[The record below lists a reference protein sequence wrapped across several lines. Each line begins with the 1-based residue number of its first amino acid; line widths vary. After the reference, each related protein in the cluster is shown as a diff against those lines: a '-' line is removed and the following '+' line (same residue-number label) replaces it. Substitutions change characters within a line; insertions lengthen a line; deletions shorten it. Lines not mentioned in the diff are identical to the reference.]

1 MSHVVTSLC
10 LRDGV
15 CADVCP
21 SEAIVPG
28 IPESEWPWYYI
39 DPDSCIDC
47 GACATECPFEAIFA
61 EDEVP
66 DAYEMKPG
74 QERVP
79 HGGQRYTAK
88 GGEVVD
94 LTEDIKWNYEF
105 FRNGPG
111 YNAKS

>member
-1 MSHVVTSLC
+1 MTHVVTSLC

-21 SEAIVPG
+21 SEAIVAG
-28 IPESEWPWYYI
+28 MPESDWPWYYI

-47 GACATECPFEAIFA
+47 AACASECPFEAIFV
-61 EDEVP
+61 EEEVP
-66 DAYEMKPG
+66 DAYQMAPG

-79 HGGQRYTAK
+79 HGGKRYAAQ
-88 GGEVVD
+88 GGEIVD

-111 YNAKS
+111 HDA